1 MQILKISSDWPWTD
15 AFLLAMDRRASLDDR
30 SQAAAPRWEHP
41 GTSRGCGVIRAG
53 PMSGL

>member
-15 AFLLAMDRRASLDDR
+15 AFLLAMDRRASRDDR

-41 GTSRGCGVIRAG
+41 GTSRGCGV
-53 PMSGL
+53 